1 MDIDTNVAY
10 NTLERR
16 AITTSAARLR
26 RSKAAAT
33 AKSLV
38 NNRYNFSIA
47 FYTSCIARCTL
58 IYPYKDELKAM
69 NKSFCLQLC
78 KQSDV

>member
-26 RSKAAAT
+26 RLKAAAAT

-38 NNRYNFSIA
+38 NNRYKF
-47 FYTSCIARCTL
+47 
-58 IYPYKDELKAM
+58 
-69 NKSFCLQLC
+69 Q
-78 KQSDV
+78 

>member
-26 RSKAAAT
+26 RLKAVAT

-38 NNRYNFSIA
+38 NNRY
-47 FYTSCIARCTL
+47 
-58 IYPYKDELKAM
+58 
-69 NKSFCLQLC
+69 
-78 KQSDV
+78 